1 MKNPTH
7 HGPHYAGL
15 CEGQAYSSRI
25 RELERE
31 LALARKARIDGM
43 EQAVRTWHA
52 TAKATGEAVDELNNV
67 IGCSPESPLSQAIYA
82 MVIAYTDAVQDAHG
96 LGDWLNWYWLEC
108 EMGTE
113 PLSASIGDEPLR
125 EIATVEDLIAL
136 CARHCDNGGQGI

>member
-7 HGPHYAGL
+7 HGPHCAGH

-25 RELERE
+25 KELERE
-31 LALARKARIDGM
+31 LALVRKARIDGL
-43 EQAVRTWHA
+43 EQAVRTWH
-52 TAKATGEAVDELNNV
+52 TTVKATGEAVDALDRV
-67 IGCSPESPLSQAIYA
+67 VGCSPESPLSQSIYA

-96 LGDWLNWYWLEC
+96 LDTWLEWYWLEC
-108 EMGTE
+108 EMGET

-136 CARHCDNGGQGI
+136 CAEHCDNGG